1 MLNHCDTVYMCL
13 QRLHTLQLP
22 FPFYSDAVTREHVT
36 QFPEVFDL
44 LLLHLFTRQARHI
57 WNIRS
62 MAAVNLNLRVLFQ
75 QIRNCVRGYRYLVGR
90 DWCCVCTITYHL
102 TLACMRRLWF
112 WGVLHLCTVHKDPLN
127 EGHDPNTLWLWH
139 WCYLYIHRSHQ
150 IPINLAGFGK
160 LLILFTIWSPR
171 DPKRW
176 SLPPS
181 NPFPVSSWPAV
192 WSDCIWQPAQSVS
205 ALGASHEAV
214 SILGRSTLYRDWLQ
228 FLLNDSDFSA
238 VELSKTCDF
247 ERDVC
252 LTARHVWNFEPVYC
266 ILL

>member
-1 MLNHCDTVYMCL
+1 MHNNLSFDTSLHETTLILRGLASLYSS
-13 QRLHTLQLP
+13 QRSSGDHWMKDMILTHYDYDIDIIFIYTDPIKSLSIWQGLVS
-22 FPFYSDAVTREHVT
+22 FWFYSPFGALSQSDEA
-36 QFPEVFDL
+36 F
-44 LLLHLFTRQARHI
+44 HL
-57 WNIRS
+57 
-62 MAAVNLNLRVLFQ
+62 
-75 QIRNCVRGYRYLVGR
+75 QI
-90 DWCCVCTITYHL
+90 H
-102 TLACMRRLWF
+102 
-112 WGVLHLCTVHKDPLN
+112 
-127 EGHDPNTLWLWH
+127 
-139 WCYLYIHRSHQ
+139 
-150 IPINLAGFGK
+150 
-160 LLILFTIWSPR
+160 
-171 DPKRW
+171 
-176 SLPPS
+176 
-181 NPFPVSSWPAV
+181 FPVSSWPAV